1 MDFGFARSYTGAHG
15 ELMRTPCCT
24 LNYAAPE
31 VLHQAISKST
41 AHSSSLKKKDYS
53 SLYNTNGYDNSCD
66 VSLSTDLFKVQ
77 VNKMYG
83 HFSSQ
88 AWSLGTVL
96 FTMLTGRIPFQS
108 YALKKHDASDAN
120 FILNRI
126 IAKDEFNL
134 DSPLWPSHLNFSSE
148 AKSVITGLLTVNP
161 ARRLTISQ
169 LMRHP
174 WLSQSQ
180 SVEAPIMQSYHTSL
194 CPCKDSCFYGTSCPN
209 CVTSSSLPQHHT
221 TVTSTSLSSSSGSA
235 EDPLLKC
242 SLNERKRTLKM
253 KLKKKHTIT
262 SPRKHG
268 KKSKVVDHFEV
279 LNSEEVEDDESVPVL
294 PIDNRLSVVYK
305 KGPSATSYNSAY
317 DSGIQSLTSHHQSCS
332 TKSSKS
338 STGSRGS
345 NGTTGFY
352 NHPLDQ
358 SRNTESSLSLSST
371 SSRSSQPNAHS
382 TNSSL
387 QLQQH
392 QLHLMSTQSA
402 KLPLHA
408 KETMFSSDM
417 SYTSSAAFHPATPYS
432 TNLAKSHH
440 SDQPYRD
447 SIIPENKVTAYLATL
462 KEECDPITE
471 TPVIEHRREHCP
483 PQCTPELHAHC
494 GSVFGSNAFSCPNEP
509 SQPSQAK
516 RLKGSSNATD
526 DSSTLV
532 DVGLPNALTHF
543 ERSNHQ
549 RQQQTKPILDSDF
562 NHQTSIS
569 NSNSLNLNATCS
581 SNSSSTA
588 RVIGK
593 RAAYELQHNCT
604 TNTTLYL
611 GTNSVKTRR
620 QKRPRPPTIV
630 LDD

>member
-1 MDFGFARSYTGAHG
+1 MDSTDDHVKLVDFGFARSYTGANG

-31 VLHQAISKST
+31 VLHQAISKSS
-41 AHSSSLKKKDYS
+41 AHSSNLKKKDYS
-53 SLYNTNGYDNSCD
+53 SLYNTNGYDNTCD
-66 VSLSTDLFKVQ
+66 VSLSNDLLSLQIYNV
-77 VNKMYG
+77 Y
-83 HFSSQ
+83 FSLQ

-134 DSPLWPSHLNFSSE
+134 DSPLWPTHLNFSSQ

-161 ARRLTISQ
+161 ARRLTINQ

-174 WLSQSQ
+174 WLSQFQ
-180 SVEAPIMQSYHTSL
+180 TIETPLMQSYQSAL
-194 CPCKDSCFYGTSCPN
+194 CPCKGSDFVCIYGTSCPN
-209 CVTSSSLPQHHT
+209 CVTSSSLPQPI
-221 TVTSTSLSSSSGSA
+221 VTSTSLSSSSGSA
-235 EDPLLKC
+235 EEPSLKC
-242 SLNERKRTLKM
+242 SLTERKRTLKM

-279 LNSEEVEDDESVPVL
+279 LKNEEVDDDESAPVL

-332 TKSSKS
+332 TTSSNS

-345 NGTTGFY
+345 NGTTGIFY
-352 NHPLDQ
+352 NHLEQ
-358 SRNTESSLSLSST
+358 SNNTKSLSST
-371 SSRSSQPNAHS
+371 FSRCSQANAHS
-382 TNSSL
+382 TTANNTSL
-387 QLQQH
+387 QLQHH
-392 QLHLMSTQSA
+392 QHLMSTQSA
-402 KLPLHA
+402 KLPFHV
-408 KETMFSSDM
+408 KETVFSSDM
-417 SYTSSAAFHPATPYS
+417 CYTSSAPFYPATPYS

-440 SDQPYRD
+440 SGQPYRD

-471 TPVIEHRREHCP
+471 TPVIEKRS
-483 PQCTPELHAHC
+483 ELDAHC
-494 GSVFGSNAFSCPNEP
+494 GSVFDCNTLAFS
-509 SQPSQAK
+509 SQPSQATETK
-516 RLKGSSNATD
+516 RLKRSSSRTD
-526 DSSTLV
+526 DTLLNE
-532 DVGLPNALTHF
+532 GLTHF

-549 RQQQTKPILDSDF
+549 RQEQTKAILE
-562 NHQTSIS
+562 TSIS
-569 NSNSLNLNATCS
+569 NC
-581 SNSSSTA
+581 NSSFNAKVT
-588 RVIGK
+588 GK
-593 RAAYELQHNCT
+593 RAAYEQQHT
-604 TNTTLYL
+604 GNTTLNL
-611 GTNSVKTRR
+611 PTNLVSMTSNCKWTPPKTRR